1 MRKVSHKHTIV
12 QKRILRVRA
21 KLAGTVER
29 PRVTVSRSNRY
40 IHVQVIDDV
49 NALTIAAGSDLQ
61 KGGNGKKVTKTD
73 SAKLVAAE
81 VATQL
86 KKKKITAVVFDR
98 GPYKYHGRV
107 KAVAESLREQG
118 ITV

>member
-21 KLAGTVER
+21 KLTGTVER

-49 NALTIAAGSDLQ
+49 NARTIVAGSDLH
-61 KGGNGKKVTKTD
+61 KGKGKKVAKTD